1 MASFFSFLTNL
12 FMLSFGGFCKR
23 IKMKKIY
30 IEKKKHSL
38 LSVYKYEFLLCN
50 KLSENHSKIVHL
62 VSFLCYYM
70 VFIISKDDTYT

>member
-30 IEKKKHSL
+30 IRKKNSL

-50 KLSENHSKIVHL
+50 KLSESYNEVVHL
-62 VSFLCYYM
+62 VSFLMLLYGIYN
-70 VFIISKDDTYT
+70 IKR

>member
-30 IEKKKHSL
+30 IKKKKHSL
-38 LSVYKYEFLLCN
+38 LSVYKYKFLLCN
-50 KLSENHSKIVHL
+50 KLSETHSEVVHL
-62 VSFLCYYM
+62 GSFSMLLYGIYN
-70 VFIISKDDTYT
+70 IKR